1 MTAGAKTKPAKGRTA
16 RRGEF
21 VLEVRCEEIPAN
33 ALGPARSQ
41 LAEGFHRALV
51 EAGYEGFEVRALSTV
66 RRLIVS
72 VTGLDQQQRDREEEV
87 VGPSVKA
94 AYTTDGS
101 PTQAAVGF
109 ARSLGVSIEE
119 LRVLKGPKGEVIAGT
134 RVLRG
139 RPTPEVLADISTSVV
154 GALHFPKTM
163 RWGAG
168 AHVFVRPVHGVVAL
182 WGVGT
187 LTVVV
192 PVELFG
198 VAAGSA
204 TVGHRVMAPA
214 PIELA
219 GCEGFVEYAGRLGAA
234 GVIVDPSERHA
245 RLTKSAARL
254 AAEVGCEVRHDPELE
269 AEHVELVE
277 YPGVVRGE
285 IAERFLELP
294 EELLITTLRHHQ
306 KCLVLSRAGRVAPHF
321 LAVADR
327 SDDPEGL
334 VRRGN
339 EWVAGARLTDAA
351 FFFTQ
356 DRRENLSARGARLD
370 RIAFHSKL
378 GTYADK
384 TGCVAVLAAA
394 LATDAGL
401 AVDAAKLAR
410 AASLLKADLGTA
422 MVGEFPELQ
431 GVIGGIYARLD
442 GEADEVWQAIADQY
456 TPAGLDGTLP
466 RGPLGAV
473 LGVADR
479 LDTLAGFF
487 AVGEVPSG
495 SKDPFALRRA
505 ALAVV
510 RVCAEAPL
518 RVNLQAAVGRA
529 VDGRA
534 AQAGKK
540 GKGDAPSA
548 VREFLLERERFY
560 LTSAAGVA
568 PEAAD
573 AALATRWGVVPD
585 DVARARA
592 VEAVR
597 QEPVFAQLA
606 IAFKRVRNM
615 VAKGGAGTAD
625 ERRLV
630 EPAER
635 LLVEALAG
643 VEGEVGKALDG
654 GDHAGA
660 LRALARLA
668 DPLERLFTDVMV
680 LCDDETLRAARLALL
695 ARVEK
700 LFLRVADLSKLSA

>member
-1 MTAGAKTKPAKGRTA
+1 VTTGAKTKVPKVRTPK
-16 RRGEF
+16 RGEF
-21 VLEVRCEEIPAN
+21 LLEVRCEEIPAN
-33 ALGPARSQ
+33 ALDPARKQ

-51 EAGYEGFEVRALSTV
+51 EAGYEGFEARAFSTV

-72 VTGLDQQQRDREEEV
+72 VTGLDEQQRDREEEA
-87 VGPSVKA
+87 VGPSVKV

-109 ARSLGVSIEE
+109 ARSLGVAVEE

-134 RVLRG
+134 RLLRG
-139 RPTPEVLADISTSVV
+139 RPTPEVLADVAPAVV
-154 GALHFPKTM
+154 GTLHFPKTM

-168 AHVFVRPVHGVVAL
+168 AHSFVRPVHGVVAL
-182 WGVGT
+182 WGVGS
-187 LTVVV
+187 LSAVV

-198 VAAGSA
+198 VAAGST
-204 TVGHRVMAPA
+204 TVGHRVIAPA
-214 PIELA
+214 PIELV
-219 GCEGFVEYAGRLGAA
+219 GCEGFVEYGSRLGAA
-234 GVIVDPSERHA
+234 GVIVDPAERHA
-245 RLTKSAARL
+245 RLTKAATRL
-254 AAEVGCEVRHDPELE
+254 AAEVGCEVRHDAELE

-294 EELLITTLRHHQ
+294 EEVLITTLRHHQ
-306 KCLVLSRAGRVAPHF
+306 KCLVLVRAGRVAPHF

-327 SDDPEGL
+327 TDDPEGL

-356 DRRENLSARGARLD
+356 DRREPLAARSARLD
-370 RIAFHSKL
+370 RIAFHSRL

-384 TGCVAVLAAA
+384 TRGVAALAAA
-394 LATDAGL
+394 LAGEA
-401 AVDAAKLAR
+401 AAAIDAAKLAR

-442 GEADEVWQAIADQY
+442 GEPAEVWQAIADQY
-456 TPAGLDGTLP
+456 TPAGLDGALP

-487 AVGEVPSG
+487 QVGETPSG

-518 RVNLQAAVGRA
+518 RIDLQAALARALEGRTPQ
-529 VDGRA
+529 A
-534 AQAGKK
+534 AKK
-540 GKGDAPSA
+540 GKGDGPGAL
-548 VREFLLERERFY
+548 RDFLLERERFY

-573 AALATRWGVVPD
+573 AALAARWGVVPD

-592 VEAVR
+592 VEAIR
-597 QEPVFAQLA
+597 REAVFGQLA

-625 ERRLV
+625 EKRMT

-635 LLVEALAG
+635 LLLEALAG
-643 VEGEVGKALDG
+643 VEREAGKALGG
-654 GDHAGA
+654 GDHAAA
-660 LRALARLA
+660 LRALAKLA
-668 DPLERLFTDVMV
+668 DPLERFFTDVLV
-680 LCDDETLRAARLALL
+680 LCDDEALRAARLALL
-695 ARVEK
+695 ARVER
-700 LFLRVADLSKLSA
+700 LFLQVADLSKLSA

>member
-1 MTAGAKTKPAKGRTA
+1 MTGPAKKKPAKAGA
-16 RRGEF
+16 RGEF
-21 VLEVRCEEIPAN
+21 LLEARCEEIPAN
-33 ALGPARSQ
+33 ALGPARTQ
-41 LAEGFHRALV
+41 LAEGFHRALA
-51 EAGYEGFEVRALSTV
+51 EAGYEGFGVRAYSTV

-72 VTGLDQQQRDREEEV
+72 VTGLDEQQRDREEEV
-87 VGPSVKA
+87 VGPSVKV
-94 AYTTDGS
+94 AYTNDGS

-109 ARSLGVSIEE
+109 ARSLGVTVEE
-119 LRVLKGPKGEVIAGT
+119 LRVVKGPKGEVIAGT
-134 RVLRG
+134 RLLRG
-139 RPTPEVLADISTSVV
+139 RPTPEVLADLVPALV
-154 GALHFPKTM
+154 GGLHFPKTM

-168 AHVFVRPVHGVVAL
+168 SHAFVRPVHGVVAL

-187 LTVVV
+187 LSVVV

-204 TVGHRVMAPA
+204 TVGHRVMAPE
-214 PIELA
+214 PIELS

-234 GVIVDPSERHA
+234 GVIVDPAERHA
-245 RLTKSAARL
+245 RLTKAATRL
-254 AAEVGCEVRHDPELE
+254 AAEVGCEVRHDPALE

-285 IAERFLELP
+285 LAERFLELP
-294 EELLITTLRHHQ
+294 EEVLITTLRHHQ
-306 KCLVLSRAGRVAPHF
+306 KCLVLGKGGRVAPHF

-327 SDDPEGL
+327 ADDPEGL

-339 EWVAGARLTDAA
+339 EWVAGARLTDAG

-356 DRRENLSARGARLD
+356 DRREPLAARSARLD

-384 TGCVAVLAAA
+384 TGCVATLASALAAGAGVA
-394 LATDAGL
+394 L
-401 AVDAAKLAR
+401 DAAQLAR
-410 AASLLKADLGTA
+410 AATLFKADLGTA

-442 GEADEVWQAIADQY
+442 GEPDEVWQAIADQY
-456 TPAGLDGTLP
+456 TPAGLDGALP
-466 RGPLGAV
+466 RGPLAAL

-487 AVGEVPSG
+487 AAGEIPSG

-505 ALAVV
+505 ALAIV

-518 RVNLQAAVGRA
+518 HLDLQAAVTRA

-534 AQAGKK
+534 AQAGKT

-548 VREFLLERERFY
+548 LREFLLERERFY
-560 LTSAAGVA
+560 LTSAAAVA

-573 AALATRWGVVPD
+573 AALAARWGVVPD
-585 DVARARA
+585 DAARARA

-597 QEPVFAQLA
+597 QEPVFGQLA
-606 IAFKRVRNM
+606 VAFKRVRNM
-615 VAKGGAGTAD
+615 VAKGGAGAAAD
-625 ERRLV
+625 ARLA

-635 LLVEALAG
+635 ALAGALAG
-643 VEGEVGKALDG
+643 VEGEAGRALAG
-654 GDHAGA
+654 GDHAAA
-660 LRALARLA
+660 LRALATLA
-668 DPLERLFTDVMV
+668 EPLDRFFTDVMV
-680 LCDDETLRAARLALL
+680 LCDDEELRAARLALL

-700 LFLRVADLSKLSA
+700 LFLQVADLSKLSA

>member
-1 MTAGAKTKPAKGRTA
+1 MTAGMKTKATKPRAGA
-16 RRGEF
+16 RGEF
-21 VLEVRCEEIPAN
+21 LLEVRCEEIPAN
-33 ALGPARSQ
+33 ALGPARTQ

-51 EAGYEGFEVRALSTV
+51 EAGYEKFEVRAFSTV

-72 VTGLDQQQRDREEEV
+72 VTGLDEQQRDREEEA
-87 VGPSVKA
+87 VGPSVKV
-94 AYTTDGS
+94 AYSADGS
-101 PTQAAVGF
+101 PTQAATGF
-109 ARSLGVSIEE
+109 ARSLGVSVEQ

-134 RVLRG
+134 RLLRG
-139 RPTPEVLADISTSVV
+139 RPTPEVVADVATAVIE
-154 GALHFPKTM
+154 GLHFPKTM

-168 AHVFVRPVHGVVAL
+168 AHTFVRPVHGVVAL

-187 LTVVV
+187 LSVVV

-198 VAAGSA
+198 VAASSA

-219 GCEGFVEYAGRLGAA
+219 GCEGFVEYASRLGAA
-234 GVIVDPSERHA
+234 GVIIDPAERRA
-245 RLTKSAARL
+245 RLTKAATRL
-254 AAEVGCEVRHDPELE
+254 AAEVGCEVRHDLELE

-277 YPGVVRGE
+277 YPGVVHGE
-285 IAERFLELP
+285 FAERFLELP
-294 EELLITTLRHHQ
+294 EEVLITTLRHHQ
-306 KCLVLSRAGRVAPHF
+306 KCLVLGKGGHVAPHF

-327 SDDPEGL
+327 ADDPDGA

-339 EWVAGARLTDAA
+339 EWVAGARLTDAS

-356 DRRENLSARGARLD
+356 DRREPLAARGARLD
-370 RIAFHSKL
+370 RISFHSKL

-384 TGCVAVLAAA
+384 TGCVAALGAA
-394 LATDAGL
+394 LAGDG
-401 AVDAAKLAR
+401 AVTADVAKLAR

-442 GEADEVWQAIADQY
+442 GEPAEVWQAIADQY
-456 TPAGLDGTLP
+456 TPAGLDGALP

-473 LGVADR
+473 LGLADR

-487 AVGEVPSG
+487 AVGEIPSG

-505 ALAVV
+505 ALAAV

-518 RVNLQAAVGRA
+518 RLDLQAAVARA
-529 VDGRA
+529 LDGRA
-534 AQAGKK
+534 AQAAKK
-540 GKGDAPSA
+540 SKGDALGA
-548 VREFLLERERFY
+548 LRDFVLERERFY

-568 PEAAD
+568 AEAAD
-573 AALATRWGVVPD
+573 AALAARWGVVPD

-597 QEPVFAQLA
+597 QEPVFGQLA

-615 VAKGGAGTAD
+615 VAKGGAGTGD
-625 ERRLV
+625 DKRLT

-635 LLVEALAG
+635 LLIEALTGVEAEA
-643 VEGEVGKALDG
+643 GKALGG
-654 GDHAGA
+654 GDHATA
-660 LRALARLA
+660 LRALARLT
-668 DPLERLFTDVMV
+668 DPLERFFTDVLV
-680 LCDDETLRAARLALL
+680 LCDDEALRAARLALL
-695 ARVEK
+695 ARVER
-700 LFLRVADLSKLSA
+700 LFLQVADLSKLSA

>member
-1 MTAGAKTKPAKGRTA
+1 MTAGAKTKAEKGRGG

-21 VLEVRCEEIPAN
+21 LLEVRCEEIPAN
-33 ALGPARSQ
+33 ALGPARTQ
-41 LAEGFHRALV
+41 LAEAFHRALV
-51 EAGYEGFEVRALSTV
+51 EAGYEGFEVRAFSTV

-87 VGPSVKA
+87 VGPSVKV

-109 ARSLGVSIEE
+109 ARSLGASIEE

-134 RVLRG
+134 RLLRG
-139 RPTPEVLADISTSVV
+139 RPTPQVLADIAPAVV

-168 AHVFVRPVHGVVAL
+168 THTFVRPVHGVVAL

-187 LTVVV
+187 LSAVV

-214 PIELA
+214 PIELT
-219 GCEGFVEYAGRLGAA
+219 GCEGFVEYASRLGAA
-234 GVIVDPSERHA
+234 GVIVDPAERHA
-245 RLTKSAARL
+245 RLTRAAARL

-277 YPGVVRGE
+277 FPGVARGE

-294 EELLITTLRHHQ
+294 EEVLVTTLRHHQ
-306 KCLVLSRAGRVAPHF
+306 KCLVLSKGARVAPHF
-321 LAVADR
+321 VAVADR
-327 SDDPEGL
+327 ADDPQGL

-356 DRRENLSARGARLD
+356 DRRETLSARSARLD
-370 RIAFHSKL
+370 LIAFHSKL

-384 TGCVAVLAAA
+384 SGCVAALSAA
-394 LATDAGL
+394 LAADAGV
-401 AVDAAKLAR
+401 AADAARLAR

-442 GEADEVWQAIADQY
+442 GEPDEVWQALADQY
-456 TPAGLDGTLP
+456 TPAGLDGALP
-466 RGPLGAV
+466 RSPIGAL

-487 AVGEVPSG
+487 AIGEVPSG

-518 RVNLQAAVGRA
+518 RLDLQAAASRA
-529 VDGRA
+529 LDGRA
-534 AQAGKK
+534 AQAARKS
-540 GKGDAPSA
+540 KGDAPGA
-548 VREFLLERERFY
+548 LRDFLLERVRFY

-573 AALATRWGVVPD
+573 AALAARWGVVPD

-615 VAKGGAGTAD
+615 VAKGGAGTAGD
-625 ERRLV
+625 ARLT

-635 LLVEALAG
+635 LLVEALTG
-643 VEGEVGKALDG
+643 VEGAAATTLAG
-654 GDHAGA
+654 GDHAAA
-660 LRALARLA
+660 LRALAKLA
-668 DPLERLFTDVMV
+668 DPLDKLFTDVMV
-680 LCDDETLRAARLALL
+680 LCDDEALRAARLALL

-700 LFLRVADLSKLSA
+700 LFLQVADLSKLSA

>member
-1 MTAGAKTKPAKGRTA
+1 VTAGAKTKAAKGRA
-16 RRGEF
+16 GKRGEF
-21 VLEVRCEEIPAN
+21 LLEVRCEEIPAN
-33 ALGPARSQ
+33 ALGPARTQ

-51 EAGYEGFEVRALSTV
+51 EAGYEGFEVRAFSTV
-66 RRLIVS
+66 RRLVVS
-72 VTGLDQQQRDREEEV
+72 VTGLDEQQRDREEEV
-87 VGPSVKA
+87 VGPSVKV

-109 ARSLGVSIEE
+109 ARSLGVSVEE
-119 LRVLKGPKGEVIAGT
+119 LRVLKGPKGEVLAGT
-134 RVLRG
+134 RLLRG
-139 RPTPEVLADISTSVV
+139 RPTPEVLAGVSVSVV
-154 GALHFPKTM
+154 DGLHFPKTM

-168 AHVFVRPVHGVVAL
+168 SHSFVRPVHGVVAL

-187 LTVVV
+187 LTAIV
-192 PVELFG
+192 PVDLFD

-219 GCEGFVEYAGRLGAA
+219 GCEGFVEYASRLGAA
-234 GVIVDPSERHA
+234 GVIVDPAERHA
-245 RLTKSAARL
+245 RLAKAATRL

-277 YPGVVRGE
+277 FPGVVRGE

-294 EELLITTLRHHQ
+294 EEVLVTTLRHHQ
-306 KCLVLSRAGRVAPHF
+306 KCLVLGKAGRVAPHF

-327 SDDPEGL
+327 TDDPQGL

-339 EWVAGARLTDAA
+339 DWVAGARLTDAA
-351 FFFTQ
+351 FFFAQ
-356 DRRENLSARGARLD
+356 DRREPLAARAARLD

-384 TGCVAVLAAA
+384 TGCVTALARPLAAE
-394 LATDAGL
+394 AGV
-401 AVDAAKLAR
+401 AVDALKLAR

-442 GEADEVWQAIADQY
+442 SEPDDIWQAIADQY
-456 TPAGLDGTLP
+456 TPAGLDGALP

-505 ALAVV
+505 ALAIV

-518 RVNLQAAVGRA
+518 RLDLQAAVSRA

-548 VREFLLERERFY
+548 LREFLLERERFY

-573 AALATRWGVVPD
+573 AALAARWGVVPD

-597 QEPVFAQLA
+597 QEPVFGQLA

-625 ERRLV
+625 DTRLA

-635 LLVEALAG
+635 ALVGALAG
-643 VEGEVGKALDG
+643 VEGEAGGALAG
-654 GDHAGA
+654 GDHAA
-660 LRALARLA
+660 TLRALAKLA
-668 DPLERLFTDVMV
+668 DPLDRLFTDVMV
-680 LCDDETLRAARLALL
+680 LCDDEALRAARLALL

-700 LFLRVADLSKLSA
+700 LFLQVADLSKLSA